1 MADARPAKPAPAAV
15 RAAWLPTG
23 ADPLVL
29 AMLVGGFA
37 LLYLPTY
44 WDLAHTIWASDEQ
57 GHGPII
63 LAVSLWLLFQLRHA
77 IAALPA
83 RHAVVRCCAVCA
95 GPLAVHHVLRGF
107 LADHR
112 RWPAAAALPGL
123 ARTAG
128 GVVPAVLPVVHE
140 RLPGSLVASVTGP
153 LKSAVSYVASNL
165 LYEIATWWRVR
176 ASSSR

>member
-1 MADARPAKPAPAAV
+1 MAMADARPAKPAPAAV

-63 LAVSLWLLFQLRHA
+63 LAVSLWLLFQLRHR
-77 IAALPA
+77 IAALP
-83 RHAVVRCCAVCA
+83 
-95 GPLAVHHVLRGF
+95 
-107 LADHR
+107 
-112 RWPAAAALPGL
+112 
-123 ARTAG
+123 
-128 GVVPAVLPVVHE
+128 
-140 RLPGSLVASVTGP
+140 
-153 LKSAVSYVASNL
+153 
-165 LYEIATWWRVR
+165 
-176 ASSSR
+176 